1 MWRFIN
7 NMKKLT
13 LDDLIDDLDRKG
25 LLNEVLEQ
33 IEREGLNID
42 PNVQFTKRQTPIT
55 ISKDLYDIDVK
66 DKEYELSMDWMLLQN
81 KKLFV
86 EINFRLKN
94 LKQLK
99 GLKTTNSAIEIGLTK
114 TGDSKLVFDKIVSV
128 SIKLINEKKP
138 DYITFQAREEKRQRT
153 YKYMIRQVLR
163 KIGHTYKEITISP
176 LTNDMFESDEFW
188 LEKV

>member
-1 MWRFIN
+1 M
-7 NMKKLT
+7 
-13 LDDLIDDLDRKG
+13 
-25 LLNEVLEQ
+25 
-33 IEREGLNID
+33 
-42 PNVQFTKRQTPIT
+42 
-55 ISKDLYDIDVK
+55 
-66 DKEYELSMDWMLLQN
+66 
-81 KKLFV
+81 FV